1 VVLPRRHTIP
11 LILLL
16 LACAAQARAAEAP
29 VLKTYV
35 TDLAGVLAESERAD
49 LELRL
54 QQYEASSSNQFV
66 VLIVRTLDGES
77 LEDFALRVAERNGIG
92 QKGRDNGLLFLVA
105 VQDRKM
111 RFEVGYGLEGAL
123 TDALTSGI
131 IRDVIAP
138 SFKDGRYGQGIAD
151 GMNAAMSA
159 AKGEYAP
166 APQPARKRGRGTPT
180 PIGVIF
186 FIILVFILARGKRR
200 RGGVWFLGGP
210 GWGGGSGGGFG
221 GGGGF
226 SGFSGGGGSFGGGGS
241 SGSW

>member
-1 VVLPRRHTIP
+1 MRLPLRHGIP
-11 LILLL
+11 LLL
-16 LACAAQARAAEAP
+16 LLCALSAHLRAGEAP

-35 TDLAGVLAESERAD
+35 TDLAGVLPESERVD
-49 LELRL
+49 LERRL
-54 QQYEASSSNQFV
+54 QEYETATSNQFV
-66 VLIVRTLDGES
+66 VLIVRTLDGEA

-92 QKGRDNGLLFLVA
+92 RKGRDNGLLFLVA
-105 VQDRKM
+105 VEDRKM

-123 TDALTSGI
+123 TDALTSAI

-138 SFKDGRYGQGIAD
+138 SFKDGRYGQGIAE

-166 APQPARKRGRGTPT
+166 VPREERKRNRRAPT

-186 FIILVFILARGKRR
+186 FIILVFILARRR
-200 RGGVWFLGGP
+200 RRSGGVWFLGGS
-210 GWGGGSGGGFG
+210 GWGGGSGGSFG